1 MCGQADGAG
10 LVLSLEGKDEGQ
22 LEAARASLASGL
34 PPGARV
40 VAVQRDAPALDL
52 LAEAD

>member
-1 MCGQADGAG
+1 VCGQADGAG

-22 LEAARASLASGL
+22 LEAARAALASGL

-40 VAVQRDAPALDL
+40 VAVQRDAAALNL
-52 LAEAD
+52 LAQAD